1 MKKLT
6 ILLVAMLFSAGMA
19 FAQSNDA
26 TVDQQGIWND
36 TQVDQQGALNSADVT
51 QVNGFNE
58 VILNQTS
65 NTSGSSTA
73 VIEQIV
79 TGSATASRG
88 QDVLLDQT
96 GLNNADIFQ
105 RGAGSKV
112 LNYDGTGAAVQTSTT
127 TLNTLDIDQR
137 TGWSEAFVE
146 QYVGGNSA
154 TVDQSGGNNF
164 VASILQNSG
173 DNTASVVQTGGNSTA
188 DVQQLGIGGHTATVN
203 QGVDFQDGAFEVDII
218 QDGLG
223 NNSLVNQNNGDG
235 SYGNIFQ
242 NGDMN
247 RAYQTAT
254 GNGHS
259 STITQN
265 GNSNMAT
272 VTQSN

>member
-6 ILLVAMLFSAGMA
+6 TLLVAMLFTAGMA
-19 FAQSNDA
+19 FAQSNNA
-26 TVDQQGIWND
+26 TVDQQGVSND
-36 TQVDQQGALNSADVT
+36 TQVDQQGTLNSADVT

-58 VILNQTS
+58 VVLNQTS

-79 TGSATASRG
+79 TGSATSSRG

-96 GLNNADIFQ
+96 GLNNADIYQ
-105 RGAGSKV
+105 RGAGNKV
-112 LNYDGTGAAVQTSTT
+112 LNYDGTSAAVQTSTT

-137 TGWSEAFVE
+137 TGWSEAFFE

-188 DVQQLGIGGHTATVN
+188 DVQQLGTGGHTATVN
-203 QGVDFQDGAFEVDII
+203 QGANFQDGAFEVDII

-247 RAYQTAT
+247 M
-254 GNGHS
+254 
-259 STITQN
+259 STLTQN
-265 GNSNMAT
+265 GLNQTADIDQIGNNNMAT